1 MSAYRVMKAS
11 SRSKYSDLPLK
22 ALREEVKRRNAG
34 DASKGSKVTMVA
46 RLVELDLEEG
56 NDPATE
62 ETVTPPNPV
71 AQGTEPTGEGLPEVT
86 CSGLATEGA
95 SPEHARDAT
104 EPAETEE

>member
-34 DASKGSKVTMVA
+34 EASKGSKVAMVA

-56 NDPATE
+56 N
-62 ETVTPPNPV
+62 NPV
-71 AQGTEPTGEGLPEVT
+71 AQGTEPTGEGLPEVS
-86 CSGLATEGA
+86 CSGVATDGA
-95 SPEHARDAT
+95 SPEHAGDTA